1 MRRRTLI
8 AFLALLLSFSVRVAF
23 AQDKDSSQA
32 LRVRCLAGLPNFK
45 HNAHG
50 LLSIQDAA
58 LHFDAGKHRVEV
70 PISSIGD
77 IFTGSETTDA
87 GGMLG
92 EAAKGAAAAAPYD
105 SGAALT
111 LLLREKVDVLTVTYR
126 DSNGGL
132 HAAIFALPKG
142 GAQQFRADL
151 TAQNT
156 HTATAANPA
165 TPAPSGPKSSTVAP
179 KAAASSDQPADHS
192 KPAILIEP
200 VIAVGVAIPAAFRM
214 ATYEDLIDRVQ
225 RSGLFS
231 EVYRSGDRSAAN
243 SPNLLTLRTEVD
255 EFKEGSQTVRE
266 LTYVL
271 GNTKIAL
278 HVRLTRPD
286 DTDVLNQKV
295 AGKVLF
301 FGENLGVTHDVAKRT
316 VKILRKNPEIF
327 RSAPP
332 A

>member
-1 MRRRTLI
+1 MRKRTLVR
-8 AFLALLLSFSVRVAF
+8 FLALLLSFSARVAF
-23 AQDKDSSQA
+23 AQDKDTGQA
-32 LRVRCLAGLPNFK
+32 FHVRCLAGLPNIK

-50 LLSIQDAA
+50 LLSIQDAT
-58 LHFDAGKHRVEV
+58 LHFDAGKHRADV
-70 PISSIGD
+70 PISSIAD
-77 IFTGSETTDA
+77 VFTGSETTDA

-92 EAAKGAAAAAPYD
+92 QAAKGAAAAAPYD

-111 LLLREKVDVLTVTYR
+111 LLLREKVDVLTVTFR

-142 GAQQFRADL
+142 GAQQVRADL

-156 HTATAANPA
+156 HTATSANPD
-165 TPAPSGPKSSTVAP
+165 TRSPAASRRSVVDP
-179 KAAASSDQPADHS
+179 KATAGPDQSADHS

-214 ATYEDLIDRVQ
+214 ATYEDLIDRIQ
-225 RSGLFS
+225 RSGLFG

-286 DTDVLNQKV
+286 DTDVLNQKI

-316 VKILRKNPEIF
+316 VKVLRKNPEIL
-327 RSAPP
+327 RSTSPT
-332 A
+332 